1 MWVAKNGVSGM
12 KILGLGIIGATLL
25 GAVMFSGAASAA
37 PLMATGANA
46 GSIQPDNMI
55 VQVQR
60 RAGARNFGGGGARN
74 FGGGGGRNFARGGRG
89 FGGRG
94 AAIGLGLG
102 VLGAAVAIG
111 AAQSCWRRQAVLG
124 YYGEV
129 VGYRRVYVC

>member
-1 MWVAKNGVSGM
+1 MR
-12 KILGLGIIGATLL
+12 ILGLGIIGASIL
-25 GAVMFSGAASAA
+25 GAVMFSNAATAA
-37 PLMATGANA
+37 PLMATGANV
-46 GSIQPDNMI
+46 GGIQSDNMI

-60 RAGARNFGGGGARN
+60 RGGGGGRVQNFGGRRPAFNG
-74 FGGGGGRNFARGGRG
+74 GGGGGRNFARGGGGRG

-111 AAQSCWRRQAVLG
+111 AAQSCWRQQPVVG